1 MKRFSEQNQ
10 KKKLVFCSD
19 LKRFYILCS
28 HIFGIVVAHKVMLLL
43 CLYLD
48 GSIHVGL
55 FDAQHNL
62 PGDSDAIEEVVDETH
77 VVYEGVNVT
86 GAQHQQSGDQ
96 LNLMRGESY
105 HHFCTK

>member
-1 MKRFSEQNQ
+1 MSTAKSKSFPP
-10 KKKLVFCSD
+10 
-19 LKRFYILCS
+19 
-28 HIFGIVVAHKVMLLL
+28 
-43 CLYLD
+43 CLYLN

-77 VVYEGVNVT
+77 VVYEGVNIT

-96 LNLMRGESY
+96 LKVVRGGTLLLL
-105 HHFCTK
+105 HKVMTKGTQKDKKQMFMLGLTVNSKAGIGVQFLT